1 MDDLQTGKSDSET
14 RSRHRLYLLGPPD
27 LKRHGRTVKIERQKT
42 MALLAYLIVT
52 DQRHSRDELAT
63 LLWPD
68 CDQSHA
74 RANLRRCLSELRQ
87 IFGKGF
93 IRSDQGNLKTS
104 ASSGPWTDALVFQK
118 LLEACRK
125 HGHPVSQ
132 VCPDCIPR
140 LGEAVDL
147 YRNDFFFGYSL
158 RDSPEFDRWQ
168 FDQAER
174 LRRELA
180 SALERLVLA
189 FTDREDYD
197 LSLWYARKWLALDPL
212 HEPAHRVMME
222 LFVRRGQTAAAIRQY
237 HECVRVLKIE
247 LGIEPEEQ
255 TSELYRAIRE
265 KRLIP
270 PEDEEPKER
279 PGFGRE
285 VEVPEEIRIVTAL
298 HIGFGPRGDIA
309 WENCIDQSPAVVNP
323 LMTRIREVLGGIK
336 AHVAPLYGE
345 DLLAVLGMS
354 QSHEDDPERAVLAA
368 LEIRDLAARSG
379 FSITAGIHTGAA
391 YIGATDKDPEP
402 PSSVMGP
409 VVNRAA
415 RLRYRALENQILVG
429 EATYRHI
436 RKAFQFD
443 SLELG
448 SLGPGEPLK
457 AYSVIEALQH
467 PVKSYGI
474 EGLQVPL
481 VGRERA
487 LGDLKSAFGD
497 VTYGLGRFVA
507 ITGEAG
513 IGKSRLI
520 DELKQTA
527 EADINKPLWLEGRCT
542 ELNMTTGYGP
552 FLDLFHRLF
561 DWSPQDDEAG
571 QASRIRRFLQ
581 TMGDHRELRQEQIGE
596 IGPVLGRL
604 LSVRYEDEWDQV
616 LANADSHQTR
626 HRTFQ
631 GIRDFLIALSRKR
644 PLILV
649 LEDLH
654 WADTLSLDLI
664 TLLMETLPEAAIML
678 VCLYR
683 PVKDHSCRDLIT
695 ISLRKCPGSYTDI
708 VLREL
713 TQKESQSFTE
723 AILGKKELSSSLQS
737 FVFQK
742 SLGNPLYLQEILRSL
757 QEEGI
762 LRFGD
767 GNWTLE
773 PAEGEGLPVP
783 LTIQS
788 IIQNRMDRLPPRL
801 KQLLQRVSVIG
812 QSFTENVIEALA
824 PPAVELKRAFRDLTD
839 FAFIFQERSFPE
851 VEYSFHH
858 VLIQEA
864 VYQSI
869 PQKRRAKLH
878 RLTAETIEKLFAD
891 RLEEHYDRLAYHF
904 SRSDEVDKAVEYLLK
919 AGEKARSSYSNEEA
933 CRDYKEVLRRL
944 ASLDPSPDRDKQ
956 RLAACHGLAQVYL
969 LTYQLRDAET
979 YFRQA
984 LDLGRDVGLEAR
996 ELVHLL
1002 HGLGQVVYTQRRSE
1016 EMIRIGKRGL
1026 ALLGEEGAS
1035 AEVTLMNLSIAR
1047 GYRNKRE
1054 NERYLNYAKRNARFI
1069 KRLDYS
1075 ADLFWPLIN
1084 IAHSQLDQKNPD
1096 EAMSWF
1102 RYTEQQAITHHDL
1115 NALAEVRGIIGLYIY
1130 RLQGDHRQALEQ
1142 HQDNLELD
1150 RKIGTG
1156 AIAFDL
1162 FHVGRNW
1169 EYLGA
1174 PQKALQY
1181 YREALP
1187 QTYGRFNEF
1196 AGVSHKNIGIVL
1208 HCLGKKQE
1216 ALQSI
1221 YIGYRL
1227 LQEVEV
1233 EYDPAHGKV
1242 QIGQALLMVGEI
1254 QEAVEMLKE
1263 GLDILKKPTINPTHD
1278 QVPLF
1283 VRALSSLAEGLNDDG
1298 KFREFCLEFLRK
1310 HPDAA
1315 GTPFRQ
1321 WYLET
1326 AEPFSPAE
1334 LTFTDTFRSSLSTGW
1349 SWRDPLGASAYSID
1363 RGFEIRADNGGEL
1376 WRNNVSSPRLMRPV
1390 SGIFAAQ
1397 TVCRPALEDRPSIGG
1412 IVLWKDRK
1420 NFLAITKGARGR
1432 NEITFCGCLKAK
1444 DLIVGR
1450 GRLSAETLYLRLERK
1465 NGLVRALCSTD
1476 GASWWT
1482 VGQVEFSASD
1492 PVEIGLF
1499 AVGKI
1504 ERYLYP
1510 GAFPEGSAIR
1520 FDEFR
1525 LYQ

>member
-93 IRSDQGNLKTS
+93 LRSDQGNLKTS
-104 ASSGPWTDALVFQK
+104 ASSGPWTDAVVFQK

-147 YRNDFFFGYSL
+147 YQNDFLFGYSL

-180 SALERLVLA
+180 SALQRLVLA

-197 LSLWYARKWLALDPL
+197 LSLRYARKWLALDPL
-212 HEPAHRVMME
+212 YEPAHRVMME
-222 LFVRRGQTAAAIRQY
+222 LFIRLGQTAAAIRQY

-265 KRLIP
+265 KRLKP
-270 PEDEEPKER
+270 PEVEEPKER
-279 PGFGRE
+279 PGFSRE
-285 VEVPEEIRIVTAL
+285 AEALEEIRIVTAL
-298 HIGFGPRGDIA
+298 HIGFGPRRDIA
-309 WENCIDQSPAVVNP
+309 WENCIDQSPSVVNP

-448 SLGPGEPLK
+448 SPGTGEPLK
-457 AYSVIEALQH
+457 AYSVIEVLQH
-467 PVKSYGI
+467 PMKSYGI

-497 VTYGLGRFVA
+497 VTHGLGRFVA
-507 ITGEAG
+507 IIGEAG

-520 DELKQTA
+520 GELKQTA

-542 ELNMTTGYGP
+542 ELSMTTGYGP

-561 DWSPQDDEAG
+561 GWSPQDDEAG

-596 IGPVLGRL
+596 IGPILGKL
-604 LSVRYEDEWDQV
+604 FSVRYENEWDQV
-616 LANADSHQTR
+616 LASADSHQTR

-664 TLLMETLPEAAIML
+664 TLLMETLPGAAIL
-678 VCLYR
+678 LICLFR

-695 ISLRKCPGSYTDI
+695 IASRKCPGRYTEI

-713 TQKESQSFTE
+713 TQKESLSFTE
-723 AILGKKELSSSLQS
+723 ALLGRKELSSSLQS

-742 SLGNPLYLQEILRSL
+742 SLGNPLYHQEILRSL
-757 QEEGI
+757 LEEGI
-762 LRFGD
+762 LHFGD
-767 GNWTLE
+767 GKWTFE
-773 PAEGEGLPVP
+773 PAEGEGFPVP
-783 LTIQS
+783 ITIQS
-788 IIQNRMDRLPPRL
+788 IIQNRMDHLPPRL
-801 KQLLQRVSVIG
+801 KQLLQRASVIG
-812 QSFTENVIEALA
+812 QSFTENVIEAIA
-824 PPAVELKRAFRDLTD
+824 PPAVELKPALQDLTD
-839 FAFIFQERSFPE
+839 FAFIFHERSFPE
-851 VEYSFHH
+851 VEYSFRH
-858 VLIQEA
+858 VLLQEA

-869 PQKRRAKLH
+869 PQKRRSQLH
-878 RLTAETIEKLFAD
+878 RLTAETIERLFSD
-891 RLEEHYDRLAYHF
+891 RTEEHYDRLAYHF
-904 SRSDEVDKAVEYLLK
+904 SRSDETGKAVEYLLK
-919 AGEKARSSYSNEEA
+919 AGEKARRSYSNKEA
-933 CRDYKEVLRRL
+933 CRDYSEALKRLKSLSRRTDL
-944 ASLDPSPDRDKQ
+944 DKQ
-956 RLAACHGLAQVYL
+956 RLTALHGLAQVYL
-969 LTYQLRDAET
+969 LTSQLREAET

-984 LDLGRDVGLEAR
+984 FDLGQELGLEA
-996 ELVHLL
+996 EDLVHLL
-1002 HGLGQVVYTQRRSE
+1002 HGLGQIVYAQRRSDD
-1016 EMIRIGKRGL
+1016 MIRIGKQGV
-1026 ALLGEEGAS
+1026 ALLGKEGAS
-1035 AEVTLMNLSIAR
+1035 AEAALMNLSIAR
-1047 GYRNKRE
+1047 GFRNKRE
-1054 NERYLNYAKRNARFI
+1054 NQRFLNYTKRNAKFI
-1069 KRLDYS
+1069 RNLPYS
-1075 ADLFWPLIN
+1075 SDLLWPLLE
-1084 IAHSQLDQKNPD
+1084 IARSQLDQKNPD
-1096 EAMSWF
+1096 KAMSWF
-1102 RYTEQQAITHHDL
+1102 RYIEEQAIEQQDMR
-1115 NALAEVRGIIGLYIY
+1115 ALASVRGEIGLHIY
-1130 RLQGDHRQALEQ
+1130 RLQGEHRRAMEQ
-1142 HQDNLELD
+1142 HQNNLALD
-1150 RKIGTG
+1150 RKIGAG
-1156 AIAFDL
+1156 RLAFDL
-1162 FHVGRNW
+1162 YQVGRNR
-1169 EYLGA
+1169 ELIGDL
-1174 PQKALQY
+1174 PKALQY
-1181 YREALP
+1181 FRESLPHTYRHA
-1187 QTYGRFNEF
+1187 NEF
-1196 AGVSHKNIGIVL
+1196 PGVVHKSIGVVL
-1208 HCLGKKQE
+1208 FCLGKKQE

-1221 YIGYRL
+1221 YEGYRL
-1227 LQEVEV
+1227 LQAVEG
-1233 EYDPAHGKV
+1233 EYDPARGKV
-1242 QIGQALLMVGEI
+1242 QIGQDLLLVNEI
-1254 QEAVEMLKE
+1254 PEAVAMLKDALE
-1263 GLDILKKPTINPTHD
+1263 ILKKPAVNPTHD
-1278 QVPLF
+1278 QMPLF
-1283 VRALSSLAEGLNDDG
+1283 VRALNGLAEGLNDDG
-1298 KFREFCLEFLRK
+1298 EFRELCRRFLQK
-1310 HPDAA
+1310 HPEAA
-1315 GTPFRQ
+1315 DSPFRQ
-1321 WYLET
+1321 WYLDP
-1326 AEPFSPAE
+1326 AEPFSFAE
-1334 LTFTDTFRSSLSTGW
+1334 LILLDRFKTSLSEEW
-1349 SWRDPLGASAYSID
+1349 LCQDPPGASTFSID
-1363 RGFEIRADNGGEL
+1363 HGIEIRACNGGEL
-1376 WRNNVSSPRLMRPV
+1376 WRINVSSPRLTRPV
-1390 SGIFAAQ
+1390 SGNFAAQ

-1420 NFLAITKGARGR
+1420 NFLTLVKGARGR
-1432 NEITFCGCLKAK
+1432 NEITFCGCRKTE

-1450 GRLSAETLYLRLERK
+1450 GRLPVDLLHLRLERK
-1465 NGLVRALCSTD
+1465 NDLFRALCSAD

-1482 VGQVEFSASD
+1482 VGQVEFPASD
-1492 PVEIGLF
+1492 PLEIGLF